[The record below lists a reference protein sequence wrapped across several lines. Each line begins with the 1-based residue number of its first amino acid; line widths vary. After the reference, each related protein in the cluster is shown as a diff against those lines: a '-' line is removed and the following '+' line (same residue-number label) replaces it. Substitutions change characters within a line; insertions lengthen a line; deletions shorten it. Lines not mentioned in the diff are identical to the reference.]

1 MKQEVNSTAQQEF
14 FCKRY
19 LFQNLHLF
27 SELRLREQCDISVD
41 AMEHEDVQTS
51 DPVPFIEPSHTLLV
65 YPLEGFKIS
74 AVDRW
79 TEGKSHT

>member
-1 MKQEVNSTAQQEF
+1 VEKEVNSTAKQEF

-27 SELRLREQCDISVD
+27 SEVRLREQCDISVD
-41 AMEHEDVQTS
+41 AMEHEDVQAP
-51 DPVPFIEPSHTLLV
+51 DPVPFIEPSHALLV
-65 YPLEGFKIS
+65 YPLESFKIR